1 MIPKW
6 LLEQYPLLSR
16 SDVLCTGSQLQAEGI
31 SQKLSKNLENK
42 VPMKEPRSDP
52 DWERLS
58 QTLNT
63 ILNRKVD

>member
-16 SDVLCTGSQLQAEGI
+16 SDVLCTGSQQQAEGI